1 MCELP
6 NRLIQ
11 TARPLNR
18 EFYNVPALTLA
29 SKLLGRLLVSR
40 INGVVTSG
48 IIVETEAYLSSNDP
62 ASHAAR
68 GRTPRTAIQ
77 WGLPGFT
84 YVYLIYGMYH
94 CMNIV
99 SDQKGTA
106 GCVLLR
112 AIEPVQGLAT
122 MQKRRPRAKTKIDLC
137 NGPGK
142 LTAALGVN
150 RQHNAVDLTR
160 RLLSIYDPAEQRNF
174 DVSASPRIGLKEGI
188 ELPYRFFVSDNP
200 CVSK

>member
-1 MCELP
+1 MQSRHYPLSDSLP
-6 NRLIQ
+6 
-11 TARPLNR
+11 R
-18 EFYNVPALTLA
+18 EFYDVPALELA
-29 SKLLGRLLVSR
+29 RKLIGCLMVSR
-40 INGVVTSG
+40 INDEFTTGL
-48 IIVETEAYLSSNDP
+48 IVETEAYLSVNDP

-68 GRTPRTAIQ
+68 GKTPRTSIQ

-99 SDQKGTA
+99 SDPEGTA

-112 AIEPVQGLAT
+112 AIEPIHGIET
-122 MQKRRPRAKTKIDLC
+122 MQERRTRAKTKIQLG

-150 RQHNAVDLTR
+150 LQHNAVDLTQNT
-160 RLLSIYDPAEQRNF
+160 LSICEHDEQRQI
-174 DVSASPRIGLKEGI
+174 DICRSSRIGLSEGLD
-188 ELPYRFFVSDNP
+188 LPYRYYIKDNPFVS
-200 CVSK
+200 K